1 MPSVY
6 LLVLVGLSSS
16 PGVSV
21 RKPATSNR
29 LSLGGS
35 SSCPLLH
42 TSMRAPQT
50 TPHKPSVVYG
60 ATRQVVLVLVIP
72 HARCGCDLWSTR
84 RCTAWRE
91 GTHCRGTLL
100 QLPFPSGGAAALS
113 HEVPHQSHH
122 IRKSERTKTKWEKWG
137 ACFSLWWSMWE
148 HQWKVY
154 LKAEVKLHLCWSSYS
169 RQYLIG
175 IAPYSVGN
183 L

>member
-21 RKPATSNR
+21 RNPATSNR

-60 ATRQVVLVLVIP
+60 ATQQAVLVLVIP

-100 QLPFPSGGAAALS
+100 QLPFPSGHMRCHTKATTSEKVREQKQNG
-113 HEVPHQSHH
+113 
-122 IRKSERTKTKWEKWG
+122 KSEELVSVCG
-137 ACFSLWWSMWE
+137 EACESINGR
-148 HQWKVY
+148 Y
-154 LKAEVKLHLCWSSYS
+154 
-169 RQYLIG
+169 I
-175 IAPYSVGN
+175 
-183 L
+183 